1 MRTSRVQN
9 LMALCMTLLLYKDLV
24 YVLAECRCRCAA
36 AAAAVRL
43 LLSLRQGEARRLG
56 RGLLSK
62 KTREDGKARKTSARS
77 RGTTC
82 ATSSERRR
90 EQRLE
95 PLSSERS
102 LNSKALAFVEQTLE
116 VTLTQAPTSLLF
128 SLFSVLTPLSSLVFS
143 TLVLSRHSYLV
154 MITSSLVTV
163 SSLSPLVTKTKT

>member
-1 MRTSRVQN
+1 MQN

-116 VTLTQAPTSLLF
+116 VTLTQAPTSLLS
-128 SLFSVLTPLSSLVFS
+128 SLFSLPSLSSLVFS

>member
-24 YVLAECRCRCAA
+24 YVLAECRRRCAA
-36 AAAAVRL
+36 SAAAARFL
-43 LLSLRQGEARRLG
+43 LPLRRGEARRVR

-62 KTREDGKARKTSARS
+62 KTREDGKARKTSARA
-77 RGTTC
+77 RGTC
-82 ATSSERRR
+82 ATSERRR

-116 VTLTQAPTSLLF
+116 VTLTQAPTSLLS
-128 SLFSVLTPLSSLVFS
+128 SLFSLPSLSSLVFS